1 MSLVFVCGHNG
12 PCSPYCICKH
22 VQGSMCMHG
31 MGACPCMWGI
41 FFLYVGACPCIC
53 GCVLV
58 CVCGNVLVC
67 VVILA

>member
-31 MGACPCMWGI
+31 MGACPCMWGYI
-41 FFLYVGACPCIC
+41 LFYMWEHVLVFVDVSLYVYVGMSLY
-53 GCVLV
+53 VWSY
-58 CVCGNVLVC
+58 
-67 VVILA
+67 